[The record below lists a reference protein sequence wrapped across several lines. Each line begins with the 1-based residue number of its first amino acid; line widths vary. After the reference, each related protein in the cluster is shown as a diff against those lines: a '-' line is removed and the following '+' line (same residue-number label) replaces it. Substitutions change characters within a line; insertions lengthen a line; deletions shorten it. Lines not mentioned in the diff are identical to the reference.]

1 MGVAG
6 TFNSRLVHGDG
17 QPNEYWRT
25 SSTYREILS
34 QPAVWALVVSDHLR
48 IERAAGWIAAHRASR
63 VVIVGCGS
71 SFYLACAAA
80 CAFNEL
86 SHIPTIAL
94 PAGEAVTGWDQHVAG
109 EDPTLLIAVSRSG
122 ATSEVLWAIDEHQQ
136 HGRGPVL
143 GVTTASD
150 SPIVDACD
158 EIVVLPEGA
167 ETSVLM
173 TRSFSAML
181 LALDAIAV
189 QLGSGELSRYEPLV
203 ANCEAVLAS
212 ADADVGTI
220 AHKTSAER
228 VFVLG
233 SGAAYG
239 VAREGA
245 LKLLEGS
252 LTTAQAFQH
261 LEFRHGP
268 KAMVAAG
275 TLVASL
281 ATREAREFEPALSS
295 ELMGY
300 GASLIRSG
308 MEPAGGH
315 HIYVPPCPDA
325 PSEALLHLPILHL
338 LTVHCAA
345 AKGLN
350 PDQPPHLDAVVELA
364 RTPTAMTADSDT
376 GGRRGE

>member
-1 MGVAG
+1 VGAAG
-6 TFNSRLVHGDG
+6 TGNSRLVHGDG
-17 QPNEYWRT
+17 QPREHWRT
-25 SSTYREILS
+25 SSTYREIRS

-48 IERAAGWIAAHRASR
+48 IERAAGWIAAHRPSR

-86 SHIPTIAL
+86 SRIPTIAL
-94 PAGEAVTGWDQHVAG
+94 PAGEAVTGWDQHVVG
-109 EDPTLLIAVSRSG
+109 GGPTLLIAVSRSG

-143 GVTTASD
+143 GVTTGSD

-158 EIVVLPEGA
+158 EVVVLSEAA
-167 ETSVLM
+167 ETSVVM

-181 LALDAIAV
+181 LGLDAIALR
-189 QLGSGELSRYEPLV
+189 LGGGELSSYEPLADSCDV
-203 ANCEAVLAS
+203 VLAG
-212 ADADVGTI
+212 ADADIGTI
-220 AHKTSAER
+220 AEEIAADR

-268 KAMVAAG
+268 KAMVSAG

-281 ATREAREFEPALSS
+281 ATREGREFEPALSS
-295 ELMGY
+295 ELIGY

-308 MEPAGGH
+308 IEPAAGH

-325 PSEALLHLPILHL
+325 PSEALLHLPVLHL

-345 AKGLN
+345 TKGLN

-364 RTPTAMTADSDT
+364 RAPTATTADSDS
-376 GGRRGE
+376 GGRTRE